1 MFHRFY
7 TKHKSVKEGRDYR
20 DFTLLHPQRRGGEV
34 ISTYYLMNK
43 MIKRALDYYE
53 KVRNRGSIRILKK

>member
-20 DFTLLHPQRRGGEV
+20 DKGKDTLLFYGGGGGQGAAGV
-34 ISTYYLMNK
+34 FIISTIN
-43 MIKRALDYYE
+43 AE
-53 KVRNRGSIRILKK
+53 E